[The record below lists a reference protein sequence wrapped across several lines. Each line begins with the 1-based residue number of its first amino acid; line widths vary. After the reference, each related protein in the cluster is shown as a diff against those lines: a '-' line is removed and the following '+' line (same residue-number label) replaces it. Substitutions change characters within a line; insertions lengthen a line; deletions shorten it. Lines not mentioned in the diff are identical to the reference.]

1 LSNEVI
7 GGFMKN
13 NFSVMENFVNNKD
26 FSRALYKELSFLEKD
41 GKFDE
46 SIQEMEIRND
56 RNLWIQ
62 LS

>member
-1 LSNEVI
+1 
-7 GGFMKN
+7 MKN